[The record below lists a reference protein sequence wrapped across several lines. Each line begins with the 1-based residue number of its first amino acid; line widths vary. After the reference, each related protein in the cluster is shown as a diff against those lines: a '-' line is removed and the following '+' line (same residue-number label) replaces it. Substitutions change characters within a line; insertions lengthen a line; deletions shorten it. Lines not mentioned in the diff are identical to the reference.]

1 VVGPHKIALLNKI
14 SLFRYITYT
23 LKSNSKFAYILLSG
37 TAMSFK
43 SSASTLVLCVAAA
56 TLSACGGGGSA
67 GSSSSSP
74 AQVVLAS
81 SAGDLSKYRGT
92 WASNCGL
99 TFIVGSSAR
108 SGTGVFQ
115 FGTATSA
122 TVIPGTVSV
131 ALYSN
136 TSCAGTPLSSGSNP
150 MTTTFVSSA
159 NPVATANAS
168 SSSIVFSGS
177 ADKVTIQEY
186 NRASGALVGTARTQY
201 AAFSSNFTELRVEG
215 TSTFSSTDLVLKN

>member
-1 VVGPHKIALLNKI
+1 MP
-14 SLFRYITYT
+14 F
-23 LKSNSKFAYILLSG
+23 KF
-37 TAMSFK
+37 
-43 SSASTLVLCVAAA
+43 SASTLVLCVSAA
-56 TLSACGGGGSA
+56 TLSACGGGGST
-67 GSSSSSP
+67 GSPASSP
-74 AQVVLAS
+74 TQVVLAS

-108 SGTGVFQ
+108 SGTGVYQ

-136 TSCAGTPLSSGSNP
+136 TNCAGTPLSSGSNP

-168 SSSIVFSGS
+168 SSSIIFSGS
-177 ADKVTIQEY
+177 ADKVTVQEY
-186 NRASGALVGTARTQY
+186 NRTSGALIGTASTQY
-201 AAFSSNFTELRVEG
+201 VAFSNNFTELRVER
-215 TSTFSSTDLVLKN
+215 TSTFSATDLVLKK